1 MTEGTVR
8 DTVGNF
14 EEMAATVRSLEAEAR
29 TKLFGEK
36 KEKVV
41 ALLQSR
47 IVEINKAKSIYDKL
61 VANYEKL
68 LDTNI
73 LEVEV

>member
-8 DTVGNF
+8 EVAGSF
-14 EEMAATVRSLEAEAR
+14 EDMATTVRSLEAEAK

-41 ALLQSR
+41 ALLQTR
-47 IVEINKAKSIYDKL
+47 MMEINKAKSIYDKL

-73 LEVEV
+73 LDVEV

>member
-1 MTEGTVR
+1 MTETVR
-8 DTVGNF
+8 DTVGDF
-14 EEMAATVRSLEAEAR
+14 EKMATTVRSLEEEAR
-29 TKLFGEK
+29 TKLYGEK

-41 ALLQSR
+41 ALLQTR
-47 IVEINKAKSIYDKL
+47 MMEINKAKSIYEKL

-73 LEVEV
+73 LDVEV